1 MYTILVCDDNTLYSS
16 EKEVIMHR
24 SKLVDKL
31 RFIVHS
37 TYKDIDMTDTSVVME
52 YLLPVSKKYKS
63 EHLILSE
70 ERYKDCY
77 LQYILPFDTNITS
90 EAGKVEVQLTFIKTE
105 LDENGKGIQRVRK
118 TSPTAINITPIMAWS
133 DIIPD
138 EALTS
143 LDQRILYQDA
153 QIRALNDLANAFDSS
168 MVDNLVYDSTDE
180 TLQLTSK
187 GNGVGDKVS
196 VRDMIDDGIPVV
208 DLDSTSGNDTN
219 VGTGNEN
226 GCDCNHDCDCE
237 NNVVEFGYIPNF
249 DTTEK
254 PSENDVIEF

>member
-37 TYKDIDMTDTSVVME
+37 TYKDIDMTDASVVME

-77 LQYILPFDTNITS
+77 LQYMLPFDTNITS

-118 TSPTAINITPIMAWS
+118 TSPTVINITPIMAWS

-138 EALTS
+138 DALTS

-153 QIRALNDLANAFDSS
+153 QIRALNDLANAFNGN
-168 MVDNLVYDSTDE
+168 MVDNLVYDSADE
-180 TLQLTSK
+180 TLQLMAK
-187 GNGVGDKVS
+187 GNGIGDKVS
-196 VRDMIDDGIPVV
+196 VRDMIDEGIPVV
-208 DLDSTSGNDTN
+208 DLDSTSGDSSNTKPED
-219 VGTGNEN
+219 
-226 GCDCNHDCDCE
+226 GCDCNHNCNCE
-237 NNVVEFGYIPNF
+237 NNVVEFGYVPNV
-249 DTTEK
+249 DSTEPTSK
-254 PSENDVIEF
+254 DDGVVEF